1 MPAVN
6 LREMLRSK
14 HPKVGDT
21 ISIAVDGRGG
31 SGKST
36 LAKYVAEN
44 LNAQIVPTDDFA
56 SWENPFDWW
65 PLIIERV
72 FQPIQNG
79 ARTLHYHRTGWA
91 DDHHP
96 EPNTGQPVTGIMVM
110 EGVSSSRREFRQYLS
125 LAIFIDGPKD
135 IYLRRGMQRDLL
147 KGKRSE
153 VELIRLWEGWSAAE
167 DRHLQQDDPKQHAD
181 IVIDGTRPFEDQL
194 SFD

>member
-1 MPAVN
+1 MSAVN
-6 LREMLRSK
+6 LREMLRFR

-21 ISIAVDGRGG
+21 LFIAVDGRGG

-36 LAKYVAEN
+36 LAKYVAES

-56 SWENPFDWW
+56 SWENPFGWW
-65 PLIIERV
+65 PLVIEQV

-79 ARTLHYHRTGWA
+79 TRTLRYPRTSWA
-91 DDHHP
+91 DNHHP
-96 EPNTGQPVTGIMVM
+96 EAIDGQPVTRIMVL

-135 IYLRRGMQRDLL
+135 IYFRRGVERDLL

-153 VELIRLWEGWSAAE
+153 AELIRLWEGWSADE

-181 IVIDGTRPFEDQL
+181 IVIDGTKPFEDQL

>member
-1 MPAVN
+1 MPTVN
-6 LREMLRSK
+6 LRDMLRSK
-14 HPKVGDT
+14 HPRVGDT
-21 ISIAVDGRGG
+21 IFIAVDGRGG

-56 SWENPFDWW
+56 TWENPFGWW
-65 PLIIERV
+65 PLLIEQV
-72 FQPIQNG
+72 FRPIQNG
-79 ARTLHYHRTGWA
+79 RRTLQYGRTSWP
-91 DDHHP
+91 DDHHL
-96 EPNTGQPVTGIMVM
+96 EPNTGQPVTGIMVL
-110 EGVSSSRREFRQYLS
+110 EGVSSSRKEFQQYLS

-135 IYLRRGMQRDLL
+135 LYLRRGVERDLL

-153 VELIRLWEGWSAAE
+153 AELIRLWEGWSAAE

-181 IVIDGTRPFEDQL
+181 IVIDGTKPFEDQL